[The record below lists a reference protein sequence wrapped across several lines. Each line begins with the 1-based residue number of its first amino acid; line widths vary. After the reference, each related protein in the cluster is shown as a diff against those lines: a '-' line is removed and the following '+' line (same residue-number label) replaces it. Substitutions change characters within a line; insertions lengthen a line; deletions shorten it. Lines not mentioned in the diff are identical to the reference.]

1 MRRSRVA
8 RSLLASAAFLSLVLS
23 LTACAEDG
31 DAETATASS
40 PAPPEEVGDP
50 TDVDAGVTVTTRP
63 CGLLSAEQVTD
74 VLGKA
79 VGSGITQAQADGVLT
94 CTYGDLTGRGLQFGA
109 SPASAWAQALPLLLE
124 RARPAVAEAL
134 DALEQLD
141 RAARLIE
148 SGAGLTDDEACEAFR
163 TIALANG
170 GVESEGIFLSVY
182 PTSANPERSTAQT
195 CRDGVFAS
203 LMVVRPDL
211 ANTPEQARLLI
222 DSLESVLTNALEE

>member
-8 RSLLASAAFLSLVLS
+8 RFLLAPAALLSLVLS
-23 LTACAEDG
+23 LSACGDG
-31 DAETATASS
+31 GSAETAASS
-40 PAPPEEVGDP
+40 IPAPPEEVVDP
-50 TDVDAGVTVTTRP
+50 TDVDDGVTITTRP
-63 CGLLSAEQVTD
+63 CGLLSADQVSD
-74 VLGKA
+74 VLGQA
-79 VGSGITQAQADGVLT
+79 VGSGITQAPADGVLT

-109 SPASAWAQALPLLLE
+109 SPASAWAQALPLLVE
-124 RARPAVAEAL
+124 RARRVVAEAPE
-134 DALEQLD
+134 ALEQLD

-182 PTSANPERSTAQT
+182 PTRADPERSTAQT

-211 ANTPEQARLLI
+211 ADTPEQAQLLI
-222 DSLESVLTNALEE
+222 DSLESVLANAREE